1 MPHRFARRPTTRHG
15 IGLSNSVRFQVA
27 REEERR
33 QRTLEARRLRLVR
46 SAPTPIHCR
55 FRTPLPLGD
64 FLATHPARLEGHAI
78 YAFRTLFNGV
88 EPMVKF
94 GLTNRPL
101 SYRLHD
107 HQEDPQ
113 FQSPRLIGLWYFPE
127 SQCPRL
133 TRWVV
138 IQLET
143 ALKQTLREYRVLA
156 SRPKWSGGV
165 EDRDGDGEGSGF
177 GSEYTELVE
186 ATQEENLLRTLRRLC
201 RPITMRTL
209 YQKAL
214 VEAMREKML
223 G

>member
-1 MPHRFARRPTTRHG
+1 MPHRFTRRPTTRHG
-15 IGLSNSVRFQVA
+15 TDNGVRQQVA
-27 REEERR
+27 MDAERR
-33 QRTLEARRLRLVR
+33 QRKLRNGRLRLVR
-46 SAPTPIHCR
+46 SAPTPTQCR
-55 FRTPLPLGD
+55 FETPLPLGD
-64 FLATHPARLEGHAI
+64 FLATHPARGERHAI

-113 FQSPRLIGLWYFPE
+113 FQAPRLIGLWYFPE
-127 SQCPRL
+127 SQCPSL

-156 SRPKWSGGV
+156 SRPKRGG
-165 EDRDGDGEGSGF
+165 GAG
-177 GSEYTELVE
+177 EYTELVE
-186 ATQEENLLRTLRRLC
+186 ANQEENLLRTLRRLC
-201 RPITMRTL
+201 RPITIRTL

-214 VEAMREKML
+214 VEAMRERVL
-223 G
+223 F

>member
-1 MPHRFARRPTTRHG
+1 MPHRFTRRPTTRHG
-15 IGLSNSVRFQVA
+15 CGLSNSVRFQVA

-46 SAPTPIHCR
+46 SAPAPVHCR
-55 FRTPLPLGD
+55 FPTPLPLTD
-64 FLATHPARLEGHAI
+64 FLAKHPARLEGHAI
-78 YAFRTLFNGV
+78 YAFRTLFNGK

-165 EDRDGDGEGSGF
+165 EDSSGEDRGVVR
-177 GSEYTELVE
+177 EYTELVE
-186 ATQEENLLRTLRRLC
+186 ARQEENLLRTLRRLC

-214 VEAMREKML
+214 VEAMREKVL